1 MKDLP
6 NPEHPGD
13 AIVVRTDFSDEA
25 AWARLRNEIETLF
38 GECGVY
44 VSFVSDPDFDG
55 LDISTLTSLGQRHPY
70 CGCLF
75 VVDRV
80 SLTDVEHPILVL
92 DLGEEP
98 ERPFRVIPRE
108 MKSIADNLAIAN
120 MDFCEFA
127 DSADADGVF
136 RGFH

>member
-6 NPEHPGD
+6 NSRHPED

-25 AWARLRNEIETLF
+25 AWAHLRNEIETHF
-38 GECGVY
+38 GDSRDY
-44 VSFVSDPDFDG
+44 VSFVSDQAFEGFDI
-55 LDISTLTSLGQRHPY
+55 DTLTSLGQRHPY
-70 CGCLF
+70 WSCLF

-92 DLGEEP
+92 DLGEETG
-98 ERPFRVIPRE
+98 RAFRVIPSQ
-108 MKSIADNLAIAN
+108 MKSLSDNLAIAN
-120 MDFCEFA
+120 MDFYEFA
-127 DSADADGVF
+127 ESVDADGAF